1 MSSCRLLNS
10 MTTATRVVDV
20 PGRISSSDKEMI
32 ASVYELLGRTTGAA
46 NFVSTLRVV
55 DNLVS
60 RFLFQIGNPKDVD
73 MSTMRNLSL
82 KMSNARSLKFDLPRR
97 AVVAECW
104 RESHLEKRRQHKG
117 TKRKRDVADLE
128 TIETLP
134 EYIESELATVPSAYA
149 SEVPV
154 IRSIM
159 LYIVNRPEDFLAFK
173 FSLERN
179 EIDEVFDVRLRNFD
193 AFSLAF
199 IKDLMSQF
207 KTFVQDLVVDWGAQ
221 TLMLRVSR

>member
-1 MSSCRLLNS
+1 MGSSCLLNS
-10 MTTATRVVDV
+10 MTTTTSVVDV
-20 PGRISSSDKEMI
+20 PGRISSSDKDMI

-60 RFLFQIGNPKDVD
+60 RFLFQIGNPKDID

-104 RESHLEKRRQHKG
+104 RESHLEKRRQKG
-117 TKRKRDVADLE
+117 TKRKRDVTEVE

-134 EYIESELATVPSAYA
+134 EYMEDELASVPSTFA
-149 SEVPV
+149 SDVPV

-159 LYIVNRPEDFLAFK
+159 MWIVNRPEDFCAFQ

>member
-1 MSSCRLLNS
+1 MGSSCLLNS
-10 MTTATRVVDV
+10 MTTTTSVVDV
-20 PGRISSSDKEMI
+20 PGRISSSDKDMI
-32 ASVYELLGRTTGAA
+32 ASVYELRGRTTGAA

-60 RFLFQIGNPKDVD
+60 RFLFQIGNPKDID

-104 RESHLEKRRQHKG
+104 RESHLEKRRQKG
-117 TKRKRDVADLE
+117 TKRKRDVTEVE

-134 EYIESELATVPSAYA
+134 EYMEDELASVPSTFA
-149 SEVPV
+149 SDVPV

-159 LYIVNRPEDFLAFK
+159 MWIVNRPEDFCAFQ

>member
-1 MSSCRLLNS
+1 MLNS
-10 MTTATRVVDV
+10 MTTTTSVVDV
-20 PGRISSSDKEMI
+20 PGRISSADKEMI
-32 ASVYELLGRTTGAA
+32 SSVYELLGRTTGAA

-82 KMSNARSLKFDLPRR
+82 KMSSARSLKFDLPRR
-97 AVVAECW
+97 AVIAECW
-104 RESHLEKRRQHKG
+104 RETHLEKKRQKG
-117 TKRKRDVADLE
+117 TKRKRDTLELE
-128 TIETLP
+128 TIDVLP
-134 EYIESELATVPSAYA
+134 DYIEDELKIVPSTFA

-154 IRSIM
+154 VRSIM
-159 LYIVNRPEDFLAFK
+159 LWIVNRPEDFCAFK

-193 AFSLAF
+193 AFSLTF
-199 IKDLMSQF
+199 IKDLMGQF
-207 KTFVQDLVVDWGAQ
+207 KTFVQDLVIDWGAQ